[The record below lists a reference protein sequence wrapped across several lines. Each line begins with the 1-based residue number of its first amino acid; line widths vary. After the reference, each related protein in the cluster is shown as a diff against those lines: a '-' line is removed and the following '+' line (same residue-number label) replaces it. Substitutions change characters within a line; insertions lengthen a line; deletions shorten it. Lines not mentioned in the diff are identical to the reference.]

1 MNKKLLTKCRK
12 QLEGLRAQLGQE
24 LQQLSEG
31 NLNRSQRESSGDL
44 SGYSYHMADVGT
56 DNFGR
61 EMELN
66 IASSG
71 NERLRLIEEALERVE
86 DGSYGKCLSCG
97 GDIHADRLKAIPY
110 ARLCIDCARESEK
123 KY

>member
-1 MNKKLLTKCRK
+1 MNKKQLAQFKK
-12 QLEGLRAQLGQE
+12 QLEQLRADLGQE
-24 LQQLSEG
+24 LQQISES
-31 NLNRSQRESSGDL
+31 NLKRSQRESTGDL

-71 NERLRLIEEALERVE
+71 NERLRLIEEALERIE
-86 DGSYGKCLSCG
+86 ESTFGLCLSCG
-97 GDIHADRLKAIPY
+97 AEVSNERLKALPY

>member
-1 MNKKLLTKCRK
+1 MNKKTLTQYRK
-12 QLEGLRAQLGQE
+12 QLEDLRTQLGQE
-24 LQQLSEG
+24 LQQISES
-31 NLNRSQRESSGDL
+31 NLKRSQRESSGDL

-56 DNFGR
+56 DNFGL

-71 NERLRLIEEALERVE
+71 NERLRLIEEAIERVE
-86 DGSYGKCLSCG
+86 DGSFGKCLSCG
-97 GDIHADRLKAIPY
+97 ADIHAERLKALPY